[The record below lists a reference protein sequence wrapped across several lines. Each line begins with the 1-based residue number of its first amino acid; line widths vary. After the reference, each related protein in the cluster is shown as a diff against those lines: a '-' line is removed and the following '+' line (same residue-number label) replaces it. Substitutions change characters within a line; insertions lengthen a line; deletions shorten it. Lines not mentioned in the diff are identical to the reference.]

1 MPGAAASLVALLLP
15 AVGLG
20 ARWPTNDTSCHTG
33 SGLIYGMH
41 FTGFEIES
49 VDAKDYGEC
58 CAACGAQQ
66 TSPKPGQQKCTWI
79 EWNPNMCASLP
90 SRRRAPRRRANRHE
104 PHRTVAP
111 TAC

>member
-1 MPGAAASLVALLLP
+1 
-15 AVGLG
+15 
-20 ARWPTNDTSCHTG
+20 
-33 SGLIYGMH
+33 MH